1 VLPVNFQDEQV
12 VDRSTVAVQVKTG
25 QRVIA
30 RVEIEWQPPGTQN
43 TSFSSALVK
52 IGYRVAGSTGP
63 LTTELDLPIVGL
75 QGSYLRRET
84 IQRVL
89 DDLPAGTYEI
99 GLADDEYITVHAI
112 RWTIIAV
119 GIRNQES
126 GIRNRASA
134 ESGRPC

>member
-99 GLADDEYITVHAI
+99 GLAGLGFNADDEYITVHAI

-119 GIRNQES
+119 E
-126 GIRNRASA
+126 
-134 ESGRPC
+134 P